1 MPFNRR
7 KNAYAQNIDRI
18 IWTTYLDNRM
28 RILLVEDDAMIADA
42 LIVTLRDASYA
53 VDHVADG
60 NLAHTALRTEE
71 YQMILLDLGLPH
83 QDGLTVIKNWRAHGG
98 ETPIIIITARDDLQ
112 SRIQGLD
119 LGADDFLVKPFETSE
134 LLARIRAVSR
144 RKQGSAQPI
153 LTNGKISLNPAN
165 HEASFI
171 DPAIQGA
178 QASRIRLSAR
188 EYALL
193 HALLVRKGTILSRS
207 ELETTLYGWGEEVES
222 NAIEFLIH
230 SVRKKLGQKAIT
242 NVRGVGWVV
251 EK

>member
-1 MPFNRR
+1 
-7 KNAYAQNIDRI
+7 
-18 IWTTYLDNRM
+18 M
-28 RILLVEDDAMIADA
+28 RILLVEDDVMIANA
-42 LIVTLRDASYA
+42 LTVTLRDASYA

-60 NLAHTALRTEE
+60 DMAHTALRTEE

-83 QDGLTVIKNWRAHGG
+83 QDGLTVLKNWRAQGG

-112 SRIQGLD
+112 SRVQGLD
-119 LGADDFLVKPFETSE
+119 LGADDFLIKPFEASE

-153 LTNGKISLNPAN
+153 LSNGKVTLNPAN
-165 HEASFI
+165 HEATFFDSTI
-171 DPAIQGA
+171 DGSEPK
-178 QASRIRLSAR
+178 RIRLSAR

-193 HALLVRKGTILSRS
+193 HALLLRKGTILSRS

-230 SVRKKLGQKAIT
+230 SVRKKLGQKVIT

-251 EK
+251 EKQS

>member
-1 MPFNRR
+1 
-7 KNAYAQNIDRI
+7 
-18 IWTTYLDNRM
+18 M
-28 RILLVEDDAMIADA
+28 RILLVEDDIMIADA
-42 LIVTLRDASYA
+42 LSVALKDASYA
-53 VDHVADG
+53 VDHVTDG
-60 NLAHTALRTEE
+60 NLAHTALRTEQ

-83 QDGLTVIKNWRAHGG
+83 QDGFTVIKNWRAQDG

-119 LGADDFLVKPFETSE
+119 LGADDFLVKPFATSE

-153 LTNGKISLNPAN
+153 LTNGKVSLNPAS
-165 HEASFI
+165 HEATFI
-171 DPAIQGA
+171 DSATQNESIN
-178 QASRIRLSAR
+178 IRLSAR

-193 HALLVRKGTILSRS
+193 HALLIRKGTILSRS
-207 ELETTLYGWGEEVES
+207 ELETTIYGWGEEVES

-230 SVRKKLGQKAIT
+230 NVRKKLGQKAIT

>member
-1 MPFNRR
+1 
-7 KNAYAQNIDRI
+7 
-18 IWTTYLDNRM
+18 M

-42 LIVTLRDASYA
+42 LTVTLRDASYA

-83 QDGLTVIKNWRAHGG
+83 QDGLTVIKNWRAEGG

-153 LTNGKISLNPAN
+153 LTNGKVTLNPAN
-165 HEASFI
+165 HEATFI
-171 DPAIQGA
+171 DSTVDDAE
-178 QASRIRLSAR
+178 SKSVRLSAR

-193 HALLVRKGTILSRS
+193 HALLLRKGTILSRS
-207 ELETTLYGWGEEVES
+207 ELETTIYGWGEEVES

-230 SVRKKLGQKAIT
+230 SVRKKLGQKVIT

>member
-1 MPFNRR
+1 
-7 KNAYAQNIDRI
+7 
-18 IWTTYLDNRM
+18 M

-42 LIVTLRDASYA
+42 LTVTLRDASYA

-60 NLAHTALRTEE
+60 NMAHAALRTEE

-83 QDGLTVIKNWRAHGG
+83 QDGLTVLKNWRAQGG

-112 SRIQGLD
+112 SRVQGLD

-153 LTNGKISLNPAN
+153 LTNGKVTLNPAN
-165 HEASFI
+165 HEATFI
-171 DPAIQGA
+171 DSSG
-178 QASRIRLSAR
+178 SKSTRLSAR

-193 HALLVRKGTILSRS
+193 HALLLKKGTILSRS
-207 ELETTLYGWGEEVES
+207 ELETTIYGWGEEVES

-230 SVRKKLGQKAIT
+230 SVRKKLGQKVIT

-251 EK
+251 EKQS